1 MINNL
6 TIVVAAR
13 NAPLNNILIAVTDS
27 VFPSLDPAIEILS
40 EIDASVELAK
50 DSSRE
55 AILEVAREAQ
65 GLMVTFAQ
73 IDRSIIEELS
83 ECRVIGRFGIGVDN
97 IDIDA
102 ATSAGIQVCY
112 VPDYCLDEVSDHAM
126 ALLLSLARKVTY
138 GNSLVQSGRW
148 EGKAVAP
155 LWRLRGRTL
164 GLVGLGKISQA
175 LVPKA
180 LAMGFKIIAHD
191 PYIDSGVAASLG
203 VELVEFAALL
213 EQSDCVSIHAP
224 LTAETE
230 NLFDRNAFEKMRPGA
245 LLINTARG
253 PLVNE
258 QALAEAL
265 DDGRIAGAALD
276 VLPSEPPPSDCPLL
290 NRDNVILTPHTA
302 YYSEDALLDLQTKA
316 ASDVASVLCG
326 RTPKY
331 PFNRIA

>member
-1 MINNL
+1 VKN
-6 TIVVAAR
+6 T
-13 NAPLNNILIAVTDS
+13 LIAVADS
-27 VFPSLDPAIEILS
+27 VFPSLEPAIEILS
-40 EIDASVELAK
+40 DIDATVELAR
-50 DSSRE
+50 DSSRD
-55 AILEVAREAQ
+55 AILEIARNAQ
-65 GLMVTFAQ
+65 GLMVTFAR
-73 IDRSIIEELS
+73 IDRSIIDELS

-102 ATSAGIQVCY
+102 ATAASIQVCY

-126 ALLLSLARKVTY
+126 ALIMSLARKITFS
-138 GNSLVQSGRW
+138 NALVQSGRW

-164 GLVGLGKISQA
+164 GLVGLGKIPQT

-180 LAMGFKIIAHD
+180 LAMGFRVIAHD
-191 PYIDSGVAASLG
+191 PYIESGVAATLG
-203 VELVEFAALL
+203 VELVGFDALL
-213 EQSDCVSIHAP
+213 EHSDSISIHAP
-224 LTAETE
+224 LTPETE
-230 NLFDRNAFEKMRPGA
+230 NLFDRNAFEKMRPDA

-258 QALAEAL
+258 QDLAEAL
-265 DDGRIAGAALD
+265 DNGRIAGAALD
-276 VLPSEPPPSDCPLL
+276 VLPTEPPASDCPLL
-290 NRDNVILTPHTA
+290 NRDNVILTPHTV

-331 PFNRIA
+331 PFNTIAR